1 MRRGCIS
8 SGEVQCDECHRIIS
22 YGERCLAVDEKDGI
36 EAEEGETQHYCVEC
50 CLQKGY
56 AHLKTEKGEETLTF
70 FPESL
75 EK

>member
-36 EAEEGETQHYCVEC
+36 EAGEGKTQHYCVEC
-50 CLQKGY
+50 CLKKGY
-56 AHLKTEKGEETLTF
+56 ARYKTEKKEEILTF
-70 FPESL
+70 LPEL
-75 EK
+75 PEK